1 MNYAFPIRAA
11 TKDEAKAA
19 IATEFDE
26 IASTSSAADWAP
38 AQAATDALIDA
49 LEDNA
54 SLDVVATVAG
64 DVMFI
69 GDTVRHVTFSF
80 SALLTDRQ

>member
-19 IATEFDE
+19 IAAGFDE
-26 IASTSSAADWAP
+26 ITSTSADSNWVP
-38 AQAATDALIDA
+38 AQAAADALIDA